1 MKEFMDFLSAALPWI
16 CLGLLLA
23 VFLAKNASNKKGS
36 RAEENYATEGL
47 ALGMCFGT
55 AIGTSLG
62 GNTGIGLTLGMLA
75 GFVIGSNIKKK
86 SGDSDEIII
95 KTQRLNIYPAS
106 VGQMERLTENAAS
119 PELKEA
125 YKEMLDGCLA
135 HPDQW
140 MWYAAWSIELNDGS
154 KTVVGDLCF
163 KGIDENGTVEI
174 GYGMNAEYEG
184 RGFMTEAV
192 KAVVGWAS
200 AQKGVCRIEAEV
212 EEDNAASKRVLEKAG
227 FVPNGKTGEEGPRYV
242 WKG

>member
-1 MKEFMDFLSAALPWI
+1 MKEIMDFLSAALPWI

-23 VFLAKNASNKKGS
+23 VFLARNASNKKGS
-36 RAEENYATEGL
+36 G
-47 ALGMCFGT
+47 
-55 AIGTSLG
+55 
-62 GNTGIGLTLGMLA
+62 
-75 GFVIGSNIKKK
+75 
-86 SGDSDEIII
+86 DEIII

-106 VGQMERLTENAAS
+106 VGQMERLTESAAS
-119 PELKEA
+119 TELKEA
-125 YKEMLDGCLA
+125 YREMLDGCLA

-140 MWYAAWSIELNDGS
+140 MWYAAWNIELNDGS

-200 AQKGVCRIEAEV
+200 AQKGVRRIEAEV